1 MCVNCSWI
9 FFSDPLPPCVFNT
22 EIIFHFEGL
31 EMEECVGTGSKGR
44 SELRL
49 SVCRSACRLRHCQ
62 DDELHHQLS
71 SSSSLS
77 LSSSEL
83 LESSGSI
90 SRMSWTNSEERSARS
105 GPRYSVYKIVKPCAC
120 AYQQVKNNVRK
131 SLYMTTDCVNL
142 EQQTTIAFFLPPKS
156 IPLVCLSLV

>member
-1 MCVNCSWI
+1 MICKSSWCFFRSSSWMCVNCSWI

-22 EIIFHFEGL
+22 EMIFHFEGL
-31 EMEECVGTGSKGR
+31 EMEECVGTGSKGI

-49 SVCRSACRLRHCQ
+49 SVCLSVCRLRHRQ
-62 DDELHHQLS
+62 DDELHHQL

-90 SRMSWTNSEERSARS
+90 LRMSWINSEKRSARS
-105 GPRYSVYKIVKPCAC
+105 GPKYNVYKKVFNRES
-120 AYQQVKNNVRK
+120 AYLCIEAANRLHCWY
-131 SLYMTTDCVNL
+131 S
-142 EQQTTIAFFLPPKS
+142 
-156 IPLVCLSLV
+156 